1 MNATRLESF
10 SDGVFAFAITLLVL
24 GIPVPELRSPDDFAL
39 RHALLHSLAQLVPY
53 VTSFATVGI
62 IWLNHHQLFHSVETV
77 DHPALALN
85 LLLLLV
91 VSFVPYPT
99 AILGKFGP
107 MPSGCFLYGATFTLV
122 GSVYSLLA
130 RHIHRNRLDV
140 NLKSIADVRL
150 RNLRNVA
157 GVLTY
162 STAALIGLRWPRVS
176 VAAYFL
182 LAMFYFLPF
191 ANGGRESQTGRGDR
205 ASWD

>member
-1 MNATRLESF
+1 MNTTRLESF

-24 GIPVPELRSPDDFAL
+24 GIPVPELTNPNDLIL
-39 RHALLHSLAQLVPY
+39 RRTLLHSLAQLLPY

-77 DHPALALN
+77 GHSTLALN

-99 AILGKFGP
+99 AILGRFGP
-107 MPSGCFLYGATFTLV
+107 MPSSCFLYGATYTLV
-122 GSVYSLLA
+122 GLVYSLLA
-130 RHIHRNRLDV
+130 SHIHRNRLDV
-140 NLKSIADVRL
+140 NVRSASEAKR

-162 STAALIGLRWPRVS
+162 PTAALIGLRWPRVS

-182 LAMFYFLPF
+182 LAAFYLLPF
-191 ANGGRESQTGRGDR
+191 ANSAHVSRRTQGE
-205 ASWD
+205 

>member
-24 GIPVPELRSPDDFAL
+24 GIPMPELKTPDDLAL
-39 RHALLHSLAQLVPY
+39 RHALLHSLGQLVPY

-62 IWLNHHQLFHSVETV
+62 IWLNHHQLFHAVEAV
-77 DHPALALN
+77 DHPALVLN

-99 AILGKFGP
+99 AILGRFGP
-107 MPSGCFLYGATFTLV
+107 MPSSCFLYGATYTLI
-122 GSVYSLLA
+122 GIIYSLLA
-130 RHIHRNRLDV
+130 RHIQQNLLNV
-140 NLKSIADVRL
+140 NVRSVAEAKR

-162 STAALIGLRWPRVS
+162 PTAALIGLRWPRVS

-182 LAMFYFLPF
+182 LAAFYLLPF
-191 ANGGRESQTGRGDR
+191 SNSAHESRRTQGG
-205 ASWD
+205 